1 MAAPPLA
8 GIRVADFTWVW
19 AGPYCTLQLGYLGAE
34 VIRVE
39 TRTRLC
45 VTRHMVPM
53 ADGKAGPNRSGY
65 FNQYNQ
71 GKSSV
76 SINLHSAE
84 GRAVAKRLALAS
96 DVVTN
101 NFAAGVMD
109 RLGLGYEEL
118 RKSKPDI
125 IMITMSGFGETGP
138 LHEYVA
144 YGPAQVPLSGLSALT
159 GYKGGPPLHVGFSY
173 GDPNGGIHGAFAVL
187 AALYHRARTGEG
199 QNIDLSQWEAS
210 VAMVAEG
217 VLEYQ
222 MTGEEPERMGNRDH
236 WMAPHGVF
244 RTKDMAEKVGGRD
257 IDMWVSIAVQDDDQW
272 RKLAAAI
279 GRPELGT
286 APRFATF
293 QARKQNEDELEAI
306 ITQWT
311 SQRYAREAEGA
322 LQEAG
327 VPAAIASTNKDLF
340 EDPQLGGR
348 NFFVELEHPEVGVR
362 RHTGPPWHMDRTPSE
377 VKKPAPILG
386 QDTDD
391 VMTRVLGYTDEEVA
405 KLREVGALD

>member
-19 AGPYCTLQLGYLGAE
+19 AGPYCTLQLGYMGAE

-39 TRTRLC
+39 THTRLC
-45 VTRHMVPM
+45 VTRHMTPM

-71 GKSSV
+71 NKKSV
-76 SINLHSAE
+76 SINLQSE
-84 GRAVAKRLALAS
+84 QGRAVARRLALAS

-118 RKSKPDI
+118 RKTKPDI

-138 LHEYVA
+138 LREYVA

-159 GYKGGPPLHVGFSY
+159 GYKGGPPLHAGFSY

-199 QNIDLSQWEAS
+199 QYIDLSQWETS

-217 VLEYQ
+217 VVEYQ
-222 MTGEEPERMGNRDH
+222 MTGREPERMGNRDH
-236 WMAPHGVF
+236 WMAPHGLF
-244 RTKDMAEKVGGRD
+244 RSKDMAEKIAGRS
-257 IDMWVSIAVQDDDQW
+257 IDMWVSIAAANDDQW
-272 RKLAAAI
+272 RRLAGAI
-279 GRPELGT
+279 GRPELG
-286 APRFATF
+286 ADPRFATF
-293 QARKQNEDELEAI
+293 AARKRNEDELEAI

-311 SQRYAREAEGA
+311 SQRFAREAEQA
-322 LQEAG
+322 LQDAG

-340 EDPQLGGR
+340 EDPHLNQRGV
-348 NFFVELEHPEVGVR
+348 FVEKEHPEVGVR
-362 RHTGPPWHMDRTPSE
+362 KHIGPPWRMSRTPSG
-377 VKKPAPILG
+377 VHRAAPVLG

-391 VMTRVLGYTDEEVA
+391 VMTRVLGYSAEEVA
-405 KLREVGALD
+405 KLHEVGALK

>member
-84 GRAVAKRLALAS
+84 GRAVARRLALAS

-159 GYKGGPPLHVGFSY
+159 GYKDGPPLHVGFSY

-222 MTGEEPERMGNRDH
+222 MTGREPERMGNRDH
-236 WMAPHGVF
+236 WMAPHGLF
-244 RTKDMAEKVGGRD
+244 RTRDMAEKVGGRD
-257 IDMWVSIAVQDDDQW
+257 IDMWVSIAVQDDNQW

-279 GRPELGT
+279 GHPELGSDT
-286 APRFATF
+286 RFANL
-293 QARKQNEDELEAI
+293 QARKRNEDELEKI
-306 ITQWT
+306 LTQWT
-311 SQRYAREAEGA
+311 SQRFAREAEEA
-322 LQEAG
+322 LQKAG

-340 EDPQLGGR
+340 EDPQLGSR
-348 NFFVELEHPEVGVR
+348 PFFVELEHPEVGVR
-362 RHTGPPWHMDRTPSE
+362 KHTGPPWHMERTPSA

-391 VMTRVLGYTDEEVA
+391 VMTRVLGYTVEEVA
-405 KLREVGALD
+405 KLREAGALN